1 MMIPN
6 KQYISGPPVCS
17 NSCWVAIGS
26 NHPSTM
32 ASSRSSRASWTPP
45 RCRRCHHRGCWS
57 CSKNSCSQNIIKLHK
72 TCHILS
78 WPSIYYWITCWDIKW
93 YIYICVSYTICHAD
107 MANDQRIFRG
117 CRNWNRRQRPRKR
130 SWSRRRRGVRTQ
142 WSFWAGKRGNPPAKF
157 ILYTYDFGVD
167 RKKCG

>member
-93 YIYICVSYTICHAD
+93 YHIYIYMCVIYYLSCWYGERPAD
-107 MANDQRIFRG
+107 LSGVPQLKPKAEAKKAELVAETE
-117 CRNWNRRQRPRKR
+117 RRENSVELLGREE
-130 SWSRRRRGVRTQ
+130 
-142 WSFWAGKRGNPPAKF
+142 GKSASKIYIIYIWLWG
-157 ILYTYDFGVD
+157 G
-167 RKKCG
+167 